1 MTAPF
6 TSVLATLLIVGG
18 GALLYTCSPNQKLLR
33 RALHGMVPVLLEIG
47 FLLLGIT
54 VLTTAASFCTACLM
68 SVTLLMIVWCL
79 LPLVVS
85 FLSGRPSHD

>member
-1 MTAPF
+1 MVPF
-6 TSVLATLLIVGG
+6 ASGVATLFIAGG

-33 RALHGMVPVLLEIG
+33 RALHGMVPVLLGIG

-54 VLTTAASFCTACLM
+54 VLTTAASFCTACM
-68 SVTLLMIVWCL
+68 MGVTLLMIVWCV
-79 LPLVVS
+79 LPLVAS

>member
-6 TSVLATLLIVGG
+6 TCALATLLIAGG

-33 RALHGMVPVLLEIG
+33 RALHGMVPVLLGIG

-54 VLTTAASFCTACLM
+54 ALTSAASLCTSCLM
-68 SVTLLMIVWCL
+68 GVTLLMIVWCV
-79 LPLVVS
+79 LPLVAS
-85 FLSGRPSHD
+85 FLSGRPQS